1 MTSFSSLQINCMVS
15 LSFDSE
21 IFDEQCSTY
30 VAMYMV
36 LDMIRKVML
45 CFSSGAVSL
54 VTAEFLWVWFTG
66 NIVERKLVDPLSQP
80 YIQSVRPI
88 AIVAGQETN
97 ISCNGFNLARSGTR
111 YVSLL

>member
-1 MTSFSSLQINCMVS
+1 MIVFMFMQLDRDLQGSLEKLLNTCSGAIWHEGRILVQV
-15 LSFDSE
+15 
-21 IFDEQCSTY
+21 EQQ
-30 VAMYMV
+30 MV
-36 LDMIRKVML
+36 LIVD
-45 CFSSGAVSL
+45 
-54 VTAEFLWVWFTG
+54 G

-97 ISCNGFNLARSGTR
+97 ISCNGFNLACSGTR